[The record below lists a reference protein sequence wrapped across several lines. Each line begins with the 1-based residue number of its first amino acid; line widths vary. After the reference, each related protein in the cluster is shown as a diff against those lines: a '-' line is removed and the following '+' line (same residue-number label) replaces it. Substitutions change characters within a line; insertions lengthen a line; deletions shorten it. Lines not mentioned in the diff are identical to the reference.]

1 MNSYNLYKK
10 ENFSKYKKKFP
21 ELSIYKIEEIIRN
34 NYF

>member
-21 ELSIYKIEEIIRN
+21 ELSTCKIEEIVRK